1 MLFLWPPY
9 YVSATCTDNAA
20 WTNLFW
26 YACVCWLLAQNDS
39 RFSAMSLA
47 INWVLKIHIQHRWT
61 CHTICSLRIKKLE
74 RKTRETWKYV
84 HVFSRW
90 WRLNSADSSCSFFP
104 LEDIV
109 AISAQDCT
117 TIKQHFTVTMTEQR
131 SFHLKISFFTK
142 VMATIAIH
150 RVSTTRWVHRKSFV
164 HFSAMQGQILL
175 ERAWYKLEYLWAAP
189 VCRTTILK
197 FSTPIHQ
204 AFAFLSPRDRF
215 FEEPGTYAHAACFC
229 VSNLWLCSARA
240 T

>member
-1 MLFLWPPY
+1 MLLLWSPY

-84 HVFSRW
+84 HVFSRS
-90 WRLNSADSSCSFFP
+90 WRLNSADSTCSFFP
-104 LEDIV
+104 LEDVV

-131 SFHLKISFFTK
+131 SFHLIIFVFYKSHGNHCNTSCLQSTLTPQKIVRTFFCNASSNSS
-142 VMATIAIH
+142 ATILVQAWISLGSA
-150 RVSTTRWVHRKSFV
+150 RMRNTDSQIFQSNSILLTLVSVCGPTTTRK
-164 HFSAMQGQILL
+164 IL
-175 ERAWYKLEYLWAAP
+175 RIA
-189 VCRTTILK
+189 RNIR
-197 FSTPIHQ
+197 
-204 AFAFLSPRDRF
+204 PRRVLF
-215 FEEPGTYAHAACFC
+215 TF
-229 VSNLWLCSARA
+229 
-240 T
+240 